1 MTAKQRIAQTVQILR
16 DFGLPRAQINDRSAL
31 TLLAL
36 AGLSPEKNW
45 SNLNRPLMGVT
56 PIMEH
61 IAGDFN
67 VKYAPNTRETIRRQT
82 LHQFVAAGI
91 ALYNPDK
98 PDRPTNSPKACYQ
111 LSVEVAA
118 ILKKYG
124 TPDYQTLL
132 AQFIKK
138 QSTLSARNAK
148 ARKMA
153 MVPAKL
159 PDGTT
164 LKLSPG
170 AHSDLIKDIVEQF
183 LPRFAPGATVL
194 FVGDTAGK
202 NDHFDAK
209 AFESIK
215 AKVTKAGKLPDV
227 VIHDTT
233 KDWLFLVE
241 SVTSHGPIDAKR
253 YRELTRLLGH
263 ARPGLVFVTAFP
275 DAQMAKKYFAD
286 IAWETEV
293 WLADQPSHLMHFN
306 GDRFLGP
313 R

>member
-1 MTAKQRIAQTVQILR
+1 MTAIQQIAQTVQILK
-16 DFGLPRAQINDRSAL
+16 DFGLPQAQINDRSAL

-36 AGLSPEKNW
+36 AELSPTKSW
-45 SNLNRPLMGVT
+45 SDLKRPLMGVT
-56 PIMEH
+56 PIMGH
-61 IAGDFN
+61 IADAYD

-98 PDRPTNSPKACYQ
+98 PDRPTNSPSACYQ
-111 LSVEVAA
+111 VSAEVSA

-124 TPDYQTLL
+124 TPDYQKLL
-132 AQFIKK
+132 AKFISN
-138 QSTLSARNAK
+138 QSTLIARNAK

-164 LKLSPG
+164 LTLSPG
-170 AHSDLIKDIVEQF
+170 AHSDLIRDIIEQF

-209 AFESIK
+209 AFESIE
-215 AKVTKAGKLPDV
+215 AKVTKSGKLPDV
-227 VIHDTT
+227 VIHDPS

-241 SVTSHGPIDAKR
+241 SVTSHGPIDSKR
-253 YRELTRLLGH
+253 YRELTELLGH
-263 ARPGLVFVTAFP
+263 ARPGLVFVTAFL
-275 DAQMAKKYFAD
+275 DATYAKKYFAD

-293 WLADQPSHLMHFN
+293 WLADKPSHLMHFN